1 MTISTKPE
9 DIDSPETILHFMESY
24 PASGRN
30 CAAAKLIRELLAAVL
45 GLIAA
50 RDDKLV
56 EMTQQEFDDFEDWW
70 LTIPV
75 HEETI
80 IDMKHVRMAWLAGRS
95 SLAGQVAPQATEGT
109 PFGWLVTF
117 HGCNPQFVIDRT
129 FVEDVAKR
137 GVEIKADIALFD
149 HPTSKATEQRE
160 LILAGSDL
168 EDQLQNILVRVVEAA
183 VIPDHGSRSRAL
195 YEELRGWIN
204 DLALMSTSKATEKSA
219 LSEIQDQLTRMLHTA
234 AVLTDAEFVTGYQV
248 KTGALHS
255 ILGTMQGAGFPV
267 EVPLPQNTIA
277 TSKADTS
284 EALRKLVFTYF
295 ENNVGEN
302 LFNQMSAARLLL
314 FATPSTI
321 KAEPTGEQL

>member
-9 DIDSPETILHFMESY
+9 DIDSPETILHYMDSY
-24 PASGRN
+24 PASGQNR
-30 CAAAKLIRELLAAVL
+30 AAAKLIRELLAAVPL
-45 GLIAA
+45 VAA

-95 SLAGQVAPQATEGT
+95 SLAGQVAPQAIEGT

-117 HGCNPQFVIDRT
+117 NGCNPQFVIDRT
-129 FVEDVAKR
+129 FVEDVAER
-137 GVEIKADIALFD
+137 GVKIKADIALFD
-149 HPTSKATEQRE
+149 HP
-160 LILAGSDL
+160 
-168 EDQLQNILVRVVEAA
+168 
-183 VIPDHGSRSRAL
+183 
-195 YEELRGWIN
+195 
-204 DLALMSTSKATEKSA
+204 TSKATEKSA

-234 AVLTDAEFVTGYQV
+234 AVLTDAELVTGYQI

-267 EVPLPQNTIA
+267 EVPLPQNTVA
-277 TSKADTS
+277 TSKADTG
-284 EALRKLVFTYF
+284 EAIRNAALDRCAKGFEVCFAPRQKLEVKYVI
-295 ENNVGEN
+295 ESILACKSQEVPA
-302 LFNQMSAARLLL
+302 SASPSTDAKDAERLLQEIM
-314 FATPSTI
+314 ACTRSDPARGKSNAGKWTTI
-321 KAEPTGEQL
+321 NARTELIERIDAAIAAMQGEKA